1 MAAIPQNQLCSFC
14 KDSLA
19 AVSVRT
25 EGSIIRRPMCLKH
38 FYTTSMHRNCGPSTE
53 RIMVADK
60 IETMRQL
67 DEIQKIFAESYTE
80 LQRELSETLA
90 LDAERDAASSDPLS
104 SLFSYNSGRRKSSS
118 RLKSFSEKKL
128 KSFEIDY
135 RNMKRSQEQKLTDLS
150 KGGKKSDRSS
160 NGIKSQIS
168 NERKKIVNDGKSEPD
183 WNPYKRRKSK
193 SISYWSLNPESNEK
207 KLTTIKGGEP
217 LSDLS
222 RTLTHC
228 NFCGSI
234 DVSVLGSA
242 LCREGSIKSEVWG
255 SKERSSIQ
263 RYACGSCGKL
273 WNEDI

>member
-1 MAAIPQNQLCSFC
+1 MATVPQNQLCSFC
-14 KDSLA
+14 KDNLA

-25 EGSIIRRPMCLKH
+25 EGSIIPRPMCLKH
-38 FYTTSMHRNCGPSTE
+38 FYTTSMNRNCGPSTE
-53 RIMVADK
+53 RKMVADK

-104 SLFSYNSGRRKSSS
+104 SLFSNSSGRRKTSS

-150 KGGKKSDRSS
+150 KGGRKSERSS
-160 NGIKSQIS
+160 NETNSQIS
-168 NERKKIVNDGKSEPD
+168 DERKKNVSNGKSEPD

-207 KLTTIKGGEP
+207 KSTTIKEGES
-217 LSDLS
+217 LNEFSK
-222 RTLTHC
+222 TLTQC

-234 DVSVLGSA
+234 EVSVIG
-242 LCREGSIKSEVWG
+242 C
-255 SKERSSIQ
+255 
-263 RYACGSCGKL
+263 
-273 WNEDI
+273 